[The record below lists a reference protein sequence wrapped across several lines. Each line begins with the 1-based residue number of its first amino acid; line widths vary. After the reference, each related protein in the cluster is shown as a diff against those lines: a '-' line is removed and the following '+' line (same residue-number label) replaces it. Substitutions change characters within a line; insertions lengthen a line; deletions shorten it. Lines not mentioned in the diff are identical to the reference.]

1 MKLIALGANLPVSG
15 RPPPATLE
23 MALKNLQGRGIR
35 IAARSRWWRSPAFPA
50 GSGPDFVNG
59 AAAFETDLGPE
70 AALAAL
76 HAVEAGLGRERS
88 RRWAARACDL
98 DLIAWEGL
106 ILPDPAIQR
115 DWRTLAPEAQAERAP
130 DRLILPHPRLQER
143 GFVLA
148 PLAEIAPDW
157 RHPALGRTIAEL
169 LAALPAEA
177 LAGLAPMTAIATRR
191 PRP

>member
-1 MKLIALGANLPVSG
+1 MKLIALGANLPIGG

-23 MALKNLQGRGIR
+23 GALENLEGRGIR
-35 IAARSRWWRSPAFPA
+35 IAARSRWWRSPALPA

-59 AAAFETDLGPE
+59 AAALETDLGPE

-76 HAVEAGLGRERS
+76 HAVEAEMGRERA

-98 DLIAWEGL
+98 DLLAWGGL

-130 DRLILPHPRLQER
+130 DRLILPHPRMQDR